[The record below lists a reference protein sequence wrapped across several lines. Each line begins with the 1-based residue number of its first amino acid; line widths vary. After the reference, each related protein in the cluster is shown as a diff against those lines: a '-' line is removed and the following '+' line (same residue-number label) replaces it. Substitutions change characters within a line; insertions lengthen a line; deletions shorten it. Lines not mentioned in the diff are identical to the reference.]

1 MKPVYK
7 LTTMCWFVEGLGM
20 FKTKDEALLA
30 IEDNKLKHTI
40 LVRISD
46 KTKRELKRLS
56 DVRGQTMSDVIRQLI
71 EQEVN
76 KDGN

>member
-1 MKPVYK
+1 MKPVYN

-40 LVRISD
+40 LIRISD
-46 KTKRELKRLS
+46 KTKRELRRLS

-71 EQEVN
+71 EQEGN